1 MQNEILESE
10 DESVASEKTWQKEY
24 EIKNKALI
32 FTKDKTE
39 FKDIH
44 NKCLIC
50 KKKAINIMCIPCG
63 HAGIWYFFFLIY
75 Q

>member
-10 DESVASEKTWQKEY
+10 DESVASEKTWKKEY

-39 FKDIH
+39 FKETH
-44 NKCLIC
+44 NKPKFALPR
-50 KKKAINIMCIPCG
+50 NLMNTSGQP
-63 HAGIWYFFFLIY
+63 
-75 Q
+75 